1 MDSWMDGWMS
11 LIFSRKENETR
22 WGYVLRSCASFGTK
36 KHGAKR
42 LRDNLNLKLKGIR
55 GDRTEIIVE
64 RSVKFEDERRRRV

>member
-1 MDSWMDGWMS
+1 MS

-55 GDRTEIIVE
+55 GDRTGIIVE